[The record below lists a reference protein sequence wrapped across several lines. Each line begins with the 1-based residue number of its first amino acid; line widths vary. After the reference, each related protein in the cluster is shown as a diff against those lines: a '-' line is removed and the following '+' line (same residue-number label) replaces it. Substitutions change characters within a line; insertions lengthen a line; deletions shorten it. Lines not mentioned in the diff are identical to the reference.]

1 MLMGARQNLAPYVK
15 IVIPT
20 IEGRKCVID
29 IVSKCMMK

>member
-20 IEGRKCVID
+20 IKGTKCVID
-29 IVSKCMMK
+29 IVSRCMMR